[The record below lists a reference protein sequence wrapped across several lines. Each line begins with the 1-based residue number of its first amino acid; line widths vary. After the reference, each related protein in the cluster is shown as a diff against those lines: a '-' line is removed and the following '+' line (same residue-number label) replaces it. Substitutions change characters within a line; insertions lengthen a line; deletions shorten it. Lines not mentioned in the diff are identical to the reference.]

1 MRFSFQ
7 LLITNQALTPYA
19 PIRPPYAPHTPH
31 TPPYAAYAAIRRIRR
46 QGSLVSPET
55 AVAAWRDPHGVQR
68 PLGDANVSIAGLVR
82 SRIEFAGGDPSDP
95 AANQLIRWQAPLRSP
110 DPPGIDPAELP

>member
-19 PIRPPYAPHTPH
+19 PIRPPNAPQTP
-31 TPPYAAYAAIRRIRR
+31 
-46 QGSLVSPET
+46 QT